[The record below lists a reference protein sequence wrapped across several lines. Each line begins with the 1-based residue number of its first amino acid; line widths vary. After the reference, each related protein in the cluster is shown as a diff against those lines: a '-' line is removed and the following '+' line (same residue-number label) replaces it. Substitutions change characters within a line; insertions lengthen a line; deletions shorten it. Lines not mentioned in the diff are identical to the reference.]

1 MSNDIKEFKL
11 RPRIFEDGVPREME
25 LCNKCGY
32 ALYVAVLAETTVR
45 YKKGLFREETRESR
59 LCNQCAIE
67 VLRKYKNSQDIAKQV
82 MWAKS

>member
-1 MSNDIKEFKL
+1 MSKDIKEFKL
-11 RPRIFEDGVPREME
+11 RPRIFEDGGPREME
-25 LCNKCGY
+25 LCHKCGHVPY
-32 ALYVAVLAETTVR
+32 KTVLSQTTVG
-45 YKKGLFREETRESR
+45 YKKGLFREDTRESR